1 MPGAQAVALSFVLT
15 FKFSLCSHL
24 RELYENSSMLTKREQ
39 DTFDFIA
46 SYYAQQHKAPLLT
59 EIAEGLGIQS
69 KGVVHRYVSALEEQG
84 YIVRNP
90 KTRGIELAECPDV
103 DDLPF
108 LGRIAA
114 GKPIEAIEDKR
125 AVNFTHLLNGPNRY
139 VLEVKGQSM
148 VDEGIRHGD
157 LVVIEHA
164 STARSNQIIVAL
176 IDDENVTLKR
186 VQFPKKGLVRL
197 IPANK
202 TMQVKEYSAE
212 RVKVQGILVGQVRL
226 YG

>member
-1 MPGAQAVALSFVLT
+1 
-15 FKFSLCSHL
+15 
-24 RELYENSSMLTKREQ
+24 MLTKREQ
-39 DTFDFIA
+39 DTFNFIA
-46 SYYAQQHKAPLLT
+46 SYYAKERKAPLLT

-69 KGVVHRYVSALEEQG
+69 KGVVHRYVSVLEAQG

-90 KTRGIELAECPDV
+90 KTRGIELADYSDI

-114 GKPIEAIEDKR
+114 GKPIEAIEDKQV
-125 AVNFTHLLNGPNRY
+125 VNFAHLLNGPNRY

-164 STARSNQIIVAL
+164 STARSNQIVVAL
-176 IDDENVTLKR
+176 IDGEDVTLKR
-186 VQFPKKGLVRL
+186 IQFPKKDKVRL

-202 TMQVKEYSAE
+202 NMQAKEYPAK
-212 RVKVQGILVGQVRL
+212 RITIQGILVGQVRM